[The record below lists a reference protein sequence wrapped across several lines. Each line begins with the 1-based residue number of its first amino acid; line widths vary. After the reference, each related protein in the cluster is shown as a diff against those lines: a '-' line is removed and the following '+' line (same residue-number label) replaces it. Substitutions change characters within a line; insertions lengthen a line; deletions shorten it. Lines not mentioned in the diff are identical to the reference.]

1 MGAMNIGGMVLANGG
16 SGGSPLESGGG
27 AGGGILVHAPTVS
40 LSGSLSATGG
50 AGSDGL
56 GGAGGGGRVLILTA
70 DGTLENG
77 TLADNVN
84 VSNGVRELGIGLFNQ
99 APVAQCQNVTVT
111 AGTSC
116 AVSASID
123 NGSSDPDSGDTIT
136 LTQSPPGPYPLGT
149 TAVTLTVTD
158 AAGSSSSCTANVTV
172 VDPRAPVITLKGA
185 NPMTVECRLTFVD
198 PGATASD
205 NRSDPGTVTASG
217 SVNTAVPGS
226 YTLTYSTSDSSSN
239 AATATRTVNVV
250 DTALPALTL
259 KPAIQ
264 LWPPNHDVYTLTT
277 SQMAQSVSDG
287 CNETLSLS
295 AVEIEKVTS
304 DEPDNAPGDADGNT
318 TNDIVIAAN
327 CKSVQLRAERDE
339 TNNGRVYVITLR
351 VRDAAGNTTRQ
362 DFKVSVPIVANGVAR
377 LNTPPAQ
384 IRISSCP

>member
-1 MGAMNIGGMVLANGG
+1 M
-16 SGGSPLESGGG
+16 
-27 AGGGILVHAPTVS
+27 
-40 LSGSLSATGG
+40 
-50 AGSDGL
+50 
-56 GGAGGGGRVLILTA
+56 LILTA

-77 TLADNVN
+77 TLAANVN
-84 VSNGVRELGIGLFNQ
+84 VSNGVKELEASDLFNQ

-158 AAGSSSSCTANVTV
+158 AAGASSSCTANVTV
-172 VDPRAPVITLKGA
+172 VDQTAPVITLNGA
-185 NPMTVECRLTFVD
+185 NPMTVECPLTFAD

-205 NRSDPGTVTASG
+205 NCSGAGTVTASG

-226 YTLTYSTSDSSSN
+226 YTLTYSTTDSSSN

-250 DTALPALTL
+250 DTALPTLTL

-264 LWPPNHDVYTLTT
+264 LWPPDHNVYTLTT

-287 CNETLSLS
+287 CNKTLGLS
-295 AVEIEKVTS
+295 AVGIEKVTS

-318 TNDIVIAAN
+318 SNDIVIAAN

-339 TNNGRVYVITLR
+339 TKNGRVYVITLR

-362 DFKVSVPIVANGVAR
+362 DFKVSVPIVANGVAL

-384 IRISSCP
+384 IRMSSCP